1 MVEETLF
8 CCPCSH
14 RAFSFG
20 LVRGKGGLVRPDIGQ
35 TTAVRKCFPH
45 LLFHYNV
52 GKDVTLESRSI
63 FIMKK
68 TFHVVEK
75 IVHIAWAIGDNV
87 LLILDDAPRV
97 AVGAVLKQMHK

>member
-1 MVEETLF
+1 M
-8 CCPCSH
+8 
-14 RAFSFG
+14 
-20 LVRGKGGLVRPDIGQ
+20 
-35 TTAVRKCFPH
+35 RKCFPH